1 MYDTV
6 KSFLKSPVQMRVVEL
21 VDFSSAECSVAILIQ
36 DPEDFLEPLD
46 VCQLQRA
53 PDEGNAQQLWPLG
66 EELTHTW
73 LHRPPE
79 ELTHT

>member
-1 MYDTV
+1 
-6 KSFLKSPVQMRVVEL
+6 MRVVEL

-36 DPEDFLEPLD
+36 DPT
-46 VCQLQRA
+46 
-53 PDEGNAQQLWPLG
+53 QLWPLG

-79 ELTHT
+79 ELTHTYNNHLSRDNHLYGLPCNGLYIQGNPYRV